1 MDTVII
7 SISKNNLF
15 EKIRSKYI
23 LKLIFDSIKINKSLE
38 IMKYNKNI
46 QERLEIGIDDYKD
59 EYFKIEI
66 EIFPK
71 KYRGKYFIK
80 FINISNLENK
90 SNYHIYFNDNN
101 IEIKSIYFTG
111 NDHVSKI
118 KIILDKEFT
127 SFNELFKEC
136 TTIEKIN
143 FIKFNR
149 TDITNMNF
157 MFYRCLNLKKIN
169 LNKFKTNN
177 VVNMYSMFSRC

>member
-1 MDTVII
+1 MDIII
-7 SISKNNLF
+7 SNISKHNLF

-46 QERLEIGIDDYKD
+46 QERLEMGIDDYKD
-59 EYFKIEI
+59 EYLKTEI

-71 KYRGKYFIK
+71 KYQGGKEIK
-80 FINISNLENK
+80 FINISNIENK

-118 KIILDKEFT
+118 KIILDKEFK
-127 SFNELFKEC
+127 SFHELFYEC

-157 MFYRCLNLKKIN
+157 
-169 LNKFKTNN
+169 
-177 VVNMYSMFSRC
+177 